1 MSVDDSGDPDY
12 LDEFGL
18 SDSYESP
25 DGIAVHG
32 ETMYIAG
39 TRLDRASGFRDVLDD
54 FTLIPTRQASSTQRY
69 QQALAALKRSTGR
82 VKYLVGHS
90 LGGAAAAALTER
102 YPNLQA
108 RVYGAPLLRSSGSV
122 RVKSFRHRYDPIS
135 ALDRGA
141 LVSRA
146 PGYNTHSYKGF

>member
-1 MSVDDSGDPDY
+1 M
-12 LDEFGL
+12 DEYGL
-18 SDSYESP
+18 RESYDSP

-32 ETMYIAG
+32 DTMYIAG
-39 TRLDRASGFRDVLDD
+39 TRLDRMSGLRDVLDD
-54 FTLIPTRQASSTQRY
+54 FTLIPTRQAGSTQRY
-69 QQALAALKRSTGR
+69 QQALAALKKSKG

-102 YPNLQA
+102 FEGLQA

-141 LVSRA
+141 VVTKAS
-146 PGYNTHSYKGF
+146 GYNPHSFKGF